1 MKIVKYLFVV
11 MMLVITPF
19 FGFSVLAHPPIDLS
33 LEYDID
39 TDSLIVT
46 ITHET
51 PAPDL
56 HYVNRVDIKIN
67 DVLFLSQEYTSQ
79 PTNDVFSYT
88 YNPDSSFGDVIMVT
102 AYCNIQG
109 SITRTITIEDPNQD
123 NPPEIEIK
131 NPIKGYFHF
140 SGIKIFATYLD
151 LIYDTMGFG
160 GFRVK
165 PVQARITDDNDSP
178 EDLIVTL
185 YANDVKERDMV
196 YNEGSELFEGKWIG
210 PDLGVFTMKI
220 TAEDSSGNIGIA
232 EMELWYFCFIPEN

>member
-1 MKIVKYLFVV
+1 MKNKKYSFIVL
-11 MMLVITPF
+11 MLVITPLL
-19 FGFSVLAHPPIDLS
+19 GFQVIAHPPIDMT
-33 LEYDID
+33 LEYYID

-56 HYVNRVDIKIN
+56 HYVNKIDIKKN
-67 DVLFLSQEYTSQ
+67 DILVISEEYTSQ

-88 YNPDSSFGDVIMVT
+88 FNPNAALGDIIMVT

-109 SITRTITIEDPNQD
+109 SITRTITIEDPTQD
-123 NPPEIEIK
+123 DPPEIEIK
-131 NPIKGYFHF
+131 NPTKGYFHF
-140 SGIKIFATYLD
+140 SGIRLFATYLD

-160 GFRVK
+160 GFRVN
-165 PVQARITDDNDSP
+165 PVQASINDDNDNP

-185 YANDVKERDMV
+185 YTNDIKERDMF
-196 YNEGSELFEGKWIG
+196 YNEESELFEGKWIG

-220 TAEDSSGNIGIA
+220 TAEDSSGNMGIA
-232 EMELWYFCFIPEN
+232 EMQVWYFCFIPEN

>member
-1 MKIVKYLFVV
+1 MKIGKYIFVV
-11 MMLVITPF
+11 IMLVATTF
-19 FGFSVLAHPPIDLS
+19 FGFQAIAHPPTDMS
-33 LEYDID
+33 LDYDIY

-56 HYVNRVDIKIN
+56 HYINKIDIKKN
-67 DVLFLSQEYTSQ
+67 DVLLVTQDYNNQ
-79 PTNDVFSYT
+79 PTNDIFSYT
-88 YNPDSSFGDVIMVT
+88 FNPDASIGDIIIVT

-123 NPPEIEIK
+123 DPPEIEIK

-140 SGIKIFATYLD
+140 SGIKLFATYFD

-165 PVQARITDDNDSP
+165 PVQAFVKDDIDNA
-178 EDLIVTL
+178 EGLIVTL
-185 YANDVKERDMV
+185 YANDAKERDMV
-196 YNEGSELFEGKWIG
+196 YNEESGLFEGKWIG
-210 PDLGVFTMKI
+210 PDLGVFKMKI
-220 TAEDSSGNIGIA
+220 TAEDTSGNIGIA
-232 EMELWYFCFIPEN
+232 EMDVWYFCFVPEI

>member
-1 MKIVKYLFVV
+1 MKIGKYIFVII
-11 MMLVITPF
+11 MLVATTF
-19 FGFSVLAHPPIDLS
+19 FGFQTIAHPPTDMS
-33 LEYDID
+33 LDYDID
-39 TDSLIVT
+39 TDSLIIT

-56 HYVNRVDIKIN
+56 HYINRIDIRKN
-67 DVLFLSQEYTSQ
+67 DVLLVTQDYSNQ
-79 PTNDVFSYT
+79 PTNDIFSYT
-88 YNPDSSFGDVIMVT
+88 FNPDASIGDVIMVT

-109 SITRTITIEDPNQD
+109 SITRTLTIEDPNQD
-123 NPPEIEIK
+123 DPPEIEIK

-140 SGIKIFATYLD
+140 SGIKLFATYLD

-165 PVQARITDDNDSP
+165 PVQAFVKDDIDNA

-196 YNEGSELFEGKWIG
+196 YNEESGLFEGKWIG

-220 TAEDSSGNIGIA
+220 TAEDTSGNIGIA
-232 EMELWYFCFIPEN
+232 EMDVWYFCFVPEN